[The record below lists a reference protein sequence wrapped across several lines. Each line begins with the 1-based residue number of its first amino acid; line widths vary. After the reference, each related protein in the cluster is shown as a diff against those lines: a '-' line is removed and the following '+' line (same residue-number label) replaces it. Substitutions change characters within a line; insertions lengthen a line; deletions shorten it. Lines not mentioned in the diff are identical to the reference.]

1 MSEQEDPNEAA
12 AQQYAAA
19 KHGDAFV
26 KWLQENTV
34 DCCCEH
40 KYACAADHRHGGVID
55 ATTEL
60 LCRRCF
66 VPVGLNDVSLLRPSP
81 ALHPRAAVRRRRRPT
96 RRAAMTSSRRLLSA
110 AAVAAAAAADR

>member
-12 AQQYAAA
+12 AQQYAA
-19 KHGDAFV
+19 KHGGAFV

-34 DCCCEH
+34 ECCCEH
-40 KYACAADHRHGGVID
+40 KYACDADRRTGGVID

-81 ALHPRAAVRRRRRPT
+81 ALHPPFQIQICV
-96 RRAAMTSSRRLLSA
+96 
-110 AAVAAAAAADR
+110 

>member
-12 AQQYAAA
+12 AQQYAA
-19 KHGDAFV
+19 KHGGAFV

-34 DCCCEH
+34 ECCCEH
-40 KYACAADHRHGGVID
+40 KYACAADHRTGGVID

-66 VPVGLNDVSLLRPSP
+66 VPVGLNEVSLLRPSP

-96 RRAAMTSSRRLLSA
+96 RALRPASRTALAAQGTRRSSAL
-110 AAVAAAAAADR
+110 